1 MSFTLSKRMRSA
13 DRRQAK
19 IVQLFLKIKIFIA
32 IFGFIMQN
40 AFKWVQTSLV
50 FIQWFL
56 NSPIEFEKELSNF
69 NLSKMLV

>member
-1 MSFTLSKRMRSA
+1 MSFTLSKRMLSA

-19 IVQLFLKIKIFIA
+19 IVQLFSKISKIKIFIA

-50 FIQWFL
+50 LVLWFL
-56 NSPIEFEKELSNF
+56 K
-69 NLSKMLV
+69 